1 MQQADARLK
10 CGVGE
15 MLLRSAATLPKRAIC
30 FGSRIAKPEKSKEKG
45 PRLMQDWSV
54 ASAGEAWR
62 ILVLQWRTNHKPYDL
77 NKTLVSVPFLLSI
90 QVTRLFSLYCFPIED
105 WFQSLDYTVHPDS
118 FLVSGASSWVGLQN
132 VKIWCTRKQII
143 RSGAFLTEAGKNKH
157 KQILC
162 VHARVV
168 LTNWSYGF
176 PDSNFICVQ

>member
-15 MLLRSAATLPKRAIC
+15 MLLRSAAKRLGLPTTVTLPKRAIC

-54 ASAGEAWR
+54 VSAGEAWR
-62 ILVLQWRTNHKPYDL
+62 ILVLQRRTNHKPYDL

-90 QVTRLFSLYCFPIED
+90 QVTQLFSLYCFPIED

-143 RSGAFLTEAGKNKH
+143 RSGAFLTEAGKNKN
-157 KQILC
+157 K
-162 VHARVV
+162 
-168 LTNWSYGF
+168 
-176 PDSNFICVQ
+176 